1 MGAGITS
8 GGGHVT
14 RIGSCSSGGLKL
26 IKRRRRRSR
35 ATSGRPPQFLTLKSF
50 QTNSIYPL
58 IAGCIRPELPSI
70 SINFHQFFPLSPG
83 LRPELRHHC
92 RAVDPI
98 QDRIPF
104 RIGSHSGSDPD
115 QDRIPFHRAG
125 SVPWI
130 ISWIRMENADEMGT
144 GRQKNGKYR
153 WDLIDGAGWPVGG
166 GRGVAKGGGRR

>member
-1 MGAGITS
+1 MIKMRGWMGAGITS

-83 LRPELRHHC
+83 LRPELRHHW

-98 QDRIPF
+98 QDRILI
-104 RIGSHSGSDPD
+104 RIGSRSIELG
-115 QDRIPFHRAG
+115 PFHGLSVG
-125 SVPWI
+125 SGWKM
-130 ISWIRMENADEMGT
+130 RMKWAPGGRKT
-144 GRQKNGKYR
+144 GN
-153 WDLIDGAGWPVGG
+153 IDGI
-166 GRGVAKGGGRR
+166 